1 MTLRRWREDK
11 MSMETYRFQLFRART
26 PPDADGRAPYFY
38 TAATE
43 RHRRALFFRPHEVP
57 EFEGDSAWFEARRH
71 DGQWRIVR
79 RVDELEAPL
88 GSTGSLALASSA
100 D

>member
-1 MTLRRWREDK
+1 

-26 PPDADGRAPYFY
+26 PPAADGRAPYFY

-43 RHRRALFFRPHEVP
+43 RRRRALFFRPHEAP
-57 EFEGDSAWFEARRH
+57 EFEGDSAWFEAERH

-79 RVDELEAPL
+79 RVDELGAAV